1 MVKQRMGSADV
12 AGECACLRKQLLGL
26 RVANLYDLNP
36 KVRHAWPEYAMHGP
50 SRRVAA
56 RQSTGLSGI
65 AEVCTSAIDQ
75 IAYCRIGCLRADVH
89 AEAEQE
95 WRGG

>member
-36 KVRHAWPEYAMHGP
+36 KVRHAWPNYAMHGP
-50 SRRVAA
+50 GRRVAA
-56 RQSTGLSGI
+56 RQSTGLYAI
-65 AEVCTSAIDQ
+65 AKACISHQPFEHT
-75 IAYCRIGCLRADVH
+75 
-89 AEAEQE
+89 AEMLPA
-95 WRGG
+95 RRHTC